1 MWIEAMTRS
10 YAGSQ
15 ACRTAAVAELAA
27 ADESRS
33 ASGPAVFTNTGAPM
47 QDICP
52 ARTPAP
58 PQNHHRRHLPL
69 NLI

>member
-1 MWIEAMTRS
+1 MWIEAMTRP

-33 ASGPAVFTNTGAPM
+33 ASGPAVFTNTAPM